1 VPVLEA
7 HNLVKVYNGVRALD
21 GLTFEVREG
30 EVFGFLGPNG
40 AGKSTAIRIL
50 TTLTRPTAGSARVAG
65 WDLLRRPR
73 KVRQSI
79 GYVAQE
85 VGLDHYSTG
94 RENLILFGRLYRL
107 TPQEARRRA
116 AELLELME
124 LEDAADR
131 LVVTYSGGMKK
142 RLDIATGLVHRPR
155 LLFLDEPT
163 TGLDPYS
170 RVRVWDYIRR
180 LNREEGITIFL
191 TTHYLEEADRLAH
204 RVAILDRG
212 RIVAEGAPDA
222 LKDAVGGDVVQME
235 IEEREPPAANRLAA
249 VLAGLPGVK
258 RVMAGD
264 GNVRIVAERGPEAVP
279 LLFRQA
285 EAAGFRVRAV
295 TLARPSLDDVFFHH
309 TGRTLA
315 EAHGACD
322 T

>member
-1 VPVLEA
+1 MPVLEA

-21 GLTFEVREG
+21 GLTFEVQEG

-50 TTLTRPTAGSARVAG
+50 TTLTRPTAGTARVAG
-65 WDLLRRPR
+65 WDILRRPR
-73 KVRQSI
+73 QVRQSI
-79 GYVAQE
+79 GYVPQE
-85 VGLDHYSTG
+85 VSLDHYSTG
-94 RENLILFGRLYRL
+94 RENLVLFGRLYRL
-107 TPQEARRRA
+107 TPREARRRA
-116 AELLELME
+116 AELLALME

-235 IEEREPPAANRLAA
+235 IDAEPAAAAGLEAALAA
-249 VLAGLPGVK
+249 LPGVR
-258 RVMAGD
+258 RVHVGERH
-264 GNVRIVAERGPEAVP
+264 VRVVTVRGPEAVP
-279 LLFRQA
+279 ALFRRA
-285 EAAGFRVRAV
+285 EGAGFTVRAV
-295 TLARPSLDDVFFHH
+295 TVARPSLDDVFFYH
-309 TGRTLA
+309 TGRTMA
-315 EAHGACD
+315 EAQR
-322 T
+322 

>member
-1 VPVLEA
+1 MPVLEA

-30 EVFGFLGPNG
+30 EIFGFLGPNG

-50 TTLTRPTAGSARVAG
+50 TTLTRPTAGTARVAG
-65 WDLLRRPR
+65 WDILRRPR
-73 KVRQSI
+73 QVRESI
-79 GYVAQE
+79 GYVPQE
-85 VGLDHYSTG
+85 VSLDHYSTG
-94 RENLILFGRLYRL
+94 RENLVLFGRLYRL

-116 AELLELME
+116 AQLLELME

-235 IEEREPPAANRLAA
+235 IDAEPAAAAGLEAALAA
-249 VLAGLPGVK
+249 LPGVK
-258 RVMAGD
+258 RVHVGEQR
-264 GNVRIVAERGPEAVP
+264 VRVVTVRGPEAVP

-295 TLARPSLDDVFFHH
+295 TLARPSLDDVFSHH

-315 EAHGACD
+315 EARGACD